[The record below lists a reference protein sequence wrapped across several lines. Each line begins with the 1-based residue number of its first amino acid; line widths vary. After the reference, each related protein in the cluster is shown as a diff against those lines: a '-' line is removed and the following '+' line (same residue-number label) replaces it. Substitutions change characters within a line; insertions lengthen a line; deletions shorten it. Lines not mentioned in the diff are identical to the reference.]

1 MQIITGFFI
10 ILAHLVAGNLLS
22 ELMGGFVPGSVVGM
36 VLMFISLMTG
46 LVKDYQIRR
55 VATFLTDNMT
65 IFFIPAFMGIMEL
78 WGIIRMNLFAW
89 IAVVVL
95 STVLVLMSAAFT
107 QEGMDSMASQ
117 ESTGGNEDGYAD
129 EYACNAAFDHR
140 CISSWSLGEEEITDC
155 ASASF
160 SDQYPCDNSSS

>member
-22 ELMGGFVPGSVVGM
+22 ELLGGSVPGSVLGM
-36 VLMFISLMTG
+36 ILMFISLLTG

-95 STVLVLMSAAFT
+95 STVLVLLAAACT
-107 QEGMDSMASQ
+107 QEGI
-117 ESTGGNEDGYAD
+117 ES
-129 EYACNAAFDHR
+129 F
-140 CISSWSLGEEEITDC
+140 ISRI
-155 ASASF
+155 
-160 SDQYPCDNSSS
+160 NRRK

>member
-46 LVKDYQIRR
+46 LVKDHQIRK

-65 IFFIPAFMGIMEL
+65 VFFLPAFIGIMEL
-78 WGIIRMNLFAW
+78 WGLISMNLFAW
-89 IAVVVL
+89 FAVVVL
-95 STVLVLMSAAFT
+95 STVLVLMASAYT
-107 QEGMDSMASQ
+107 QEGVEALASKL
-117 ESTGGNEDGYAD
+117 N
-129 EYACNAAFDHR
+129 R
-140 CISSWSLGEEEITDC
+140 RK
-155 ASASF
+155 
-160 SDQYPCDNSSS
+160 